1 MTYRLAVSGLR
12 CGRNERTLFAPID
25 FVAGDG
31 DIVRIVGDNGV
42 GKSTLLR
49 TLAGLLSPLSGT
61 IEWRVDDNEST
72 PPLTLIEH
80 ENALSQVLS
89 PVENLTL
96 LLRLSRQAGRV
107 DEAMIVD
114 TLETLGLRRVAHQPT
129 HTLSAGQR
137 RRVTLARLWL
147 AAPKVWLLDEPG
159 AALDKAARTCMAER
173 IAQLAGAGAVI
184 IYTTHEHMALCDTHC
199 VTLG

>member
-12 CGRNERTLFAPID
+12 CGRDERALFPPVD
-25 FVAGDG
+25 FVADDG
-31 DIVRIVGDNGV
+31 DIVRIVGDNGA

-61 IEWRVDDNEST
+61 INWRVDENEPA
-72 PPLTLIEH
+72 PPLALIAH

-89 PVENLTL
+89 PVENLAL

-107 DEAMIVD
+107 DEAKIVD
-114 TLETLGLRRVAHQPT
+114 TLERLGLDRLAHQPT
-129 HTLSAGQR
+129 HTLSAGQK

-147 AAPKVWLLDEPG
+147 AAPKVWLLDEPV
-159 AALDKAARTCMAER
+159 AALDKSARTHTAER

-184 IYTTHEHMALCDTHC
+184 IYTTHEGMALCDTRC
-199 VTLG
+199 VALD